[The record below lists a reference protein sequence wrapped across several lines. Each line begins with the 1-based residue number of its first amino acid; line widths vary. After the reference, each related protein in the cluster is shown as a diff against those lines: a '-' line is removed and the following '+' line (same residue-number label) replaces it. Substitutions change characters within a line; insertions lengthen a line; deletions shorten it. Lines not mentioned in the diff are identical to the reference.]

1 METIMTTLTAATQ
14 TSVSSATGP
23 RTAIT
28 GAGLAAA
35 VACAANIAG
44 WFLLADL
51 SHAQLD
57 RAPVTIVEAL
67 IAGLAFLGLAVS
79 LPGLASSTRLP
90 RWALTLAAVACGF
103 IAIPAW
109 AFGSIVAHLATQ
121 LPEAQF
127 DAVGEPT
134 LLLMLLNLPAMAL
147 GLIAFVALAIVGW
160 RNRAMSR
167 GACILLFI
175 AGLVALIPDFPPVGL
190 LAGLAFAWTARS
202 SRPVESSRPAE
213 SSLAVED

>member
-1 METIMTTLTAATQ
+1 MMTTVTAATQ
-14 TSVSSATGP
+14 TPASPATGP

-28 GAGLAAA
+28 VAGLAAA

-51 SHAQLD
+51 SHARID
-57 RAPVTIVEAL
+57 RAPAAIVESL
-67 IAGLAFLGLAVS
+67 IPGLAYIVLAVS
-79 LPGLASSTRLP
+79 LPSLADRTRLP
-90 RWALTLAAVACGF
+90 RWALTLAAAACGF

-109 AFGSIVAHLATQ
+109 AFGSIIAHLATR

-134 LLLMLLNLPAMAL
+134 VLLMLLNLPAMVL
-147 GLIAFVALAIVGW
+147 GLIAFVTLAIVGW

-167 GACILLFI
+167 GACVLMFI

-190 LAGLAFAWTARS
+190 LAGLAFAWTAHS
-202 SRPVESSRPAE
+202 SRPVG
-213 SSLAVED
+213 D